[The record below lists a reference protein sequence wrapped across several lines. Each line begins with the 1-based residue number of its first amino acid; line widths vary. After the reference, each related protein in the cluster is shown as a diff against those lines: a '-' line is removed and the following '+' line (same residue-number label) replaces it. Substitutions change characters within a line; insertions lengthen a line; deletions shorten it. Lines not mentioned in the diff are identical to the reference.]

1 MNLGFN
7 RDAITDPKAAA
18 TALQKFVQDLPAGS
32 FGSLL
37 SHSALLAQYKNSVL
51 MDSII
56 PRHHMLPSR
65 GKRVTAQEMAKSIQM
80 MMKSSQRY
88 AYLRDLFRIVFHFP
102 IEEVNIQRNVTI
114 SV

>member
-7 RDAITDPKAAA
+7 RDAITDPKTAA

-37 SHSALLAQYKNSVL
+37 SHTALLAQYKNSVL

-56 PRHHMLPSR
+56 PRHHILPAR
-65 GKRVTAQEMAKSIQM
+65 GKRVTAQEMAKSIQVM
-80 MMKSSQRY
+80 TKSSQRY
-88 AYLRDLFRIVFHFP
+88 AYLRDLFRIVFQFP
-102 IEEVNIQRNVTI
+102 IEEVNVQRNVSI
-114 SV
+114 VV